1 MNVIITNKQQA
12 LLQNLNIDIIKN
24 LNGEFEVDEI
34 IDNFKNFYYQR
45 MIVDITAIKNYKDI
59 KNLQKLSIALDMN
72 KLILLLDGSEESSS
86 PDYLS
91 KLISMGIYNFSKN
104 VEGILYLYS
113 NPNSYRDVA
122 QYQQLDNVVVEK
134 VYVNSDDDKG
144 GCRIIGFKNLTDD
157 AGATTLTYILM
168 KRLSKKY
175 DVVAIEVDKNNF
187 QYFRNKRL
195 ISTNSN
201 DLSKVINKNMDKEV
215 ILVDMNDSSS
225 AVGLVHE
232 IVYLLEPSTIKLSYL
247 INVKPRTFKEL
258 SGKKIILN
266 KSLLSSKD
274 VLELEYEAKIKFFFN
289 MPPLDDR
296 ESDIPIV
303 DTFLVKMGFFEM
315 QGGEGEKRKK
325 ILGLF

>member
-113 NPNSYRDVA
+113 NPNSYPCFC
-122 QYQQLDNVVVEK
+122 L
-134 VYVNSDDDKG
+134 
-144 GCRIIGFKNLTDD
+144 
-157 AGATTLTYILM
+157 
-168 KRLSKKY
+168 
-175 DVVAIEVDKNNF
+175 
-187 QYFRNKRL
+187 
-195 ISTNSN
+195 
-201 DLSKVINKNMDKEV
+201 
-215 ILVDMNDSSS
+215 
-225 AVGLVHE
+225 
-232 IVYLLEPSTIKLSYL
+232 
-247 INVKPRTFKEL
+247 
-258 SGKKIILN
+258 
-266 KSLLSSKD
+266 
-274 VLELEYEAKIKFFFN
+274 
-289 MPPLDDR
+289 
-296 ESDIPIV
+296 
-303 DTFLVKMGFFEM
+303 
-315 QGGEGEKRKK
+315 
-325 ILGLF
+325 